1 MKLWELLVGS
11 LVIAAPFDAAQ
22 AQTYQSYANARYGYA
37 ICYPSF
43 MKAQREADNRD
54 GRRFF
59 GGDGGDGG
67 ELIVFGRNNVDGES
81 LAATARADAADLA
94 GRTGKVTYSAQRANW
109 AVFSGNNERR
119 LFYSKTFQKPGSFV
133 IFELTYPKSAAA
145 RYKEVTTRLSRCF
158 RLLP

>member
-1 MKLWELLVGS
+1 MKLWKLLVGS
-11 LVIAAPFDAAQ
+11 LVIAAPFSAAQ

-43 MKAQREADNRD
+43 MKAQREADNGD
-54 GRRFF
+54 GRRFI
-59 GGDGGDGG
+59 GGDGG

-109 AVFSGNNERR
+109 AVFSGSNDRR
-119 LFYSKTFQKPGSFV
+119 LFYSKTFQKPRSFV
-133 IFELTYPKSAAA
+133 IFELTYPKSATA
-145 RYKEVTTRLSRCF
+145 RYKEVATRLSRCF